1 MERLLNFA
9 YQYRAFFTFLALELF
24 CAWLI
29 IENNRY
35 QSTKF
40 FNSSNR
46 IAANIIGFSH
56 GVKEY
61 FSLRQINSGL
71 AQENAALRKKLE
83 QRNQSLYTL
92 ETRELKDPLIINRF
106 DFVSAKVINNSVD
119 LFKNFITINK
129 GKDAGIAPGMAVV
142 SGDGAVG
149 KVKSVS
155 DHYAV
160 LISLLNIDEQVSSII
175 KNSGYFGTA
184 QWDGVD
190 FRVIQLRYIPR
201 HVTLHLG
208 DTVVTSGYNA
218 IFPEGILVG
227 IIKEVNLK
235 EEALFYDIKVE
246 LAQDFGKLAFVEVI
260 KSNLKQEEDSL
271 ERITIGDPK

>member
-46 IAANIIGFSH
+46 IAANIIGFSP

-119 LFKNFITINK
+119 LFNNFTTINK
-129 GKDAGIAPGMAVV
+129 P
-142 SGDGAVG
+142 
-149 KVKSVS
+149 
-155 DHYAV
+155 
-160 LISLLNIDEQVSSII
+160 
-175 KNSGYFGTA
+175 
-184 QWDGVD
+184 
-190 FRVIQLRYIPR
+190 
-201 HVTLHLG
+201 
-208 DTVVTSGYNA
+208 
-218 IFPEGILVG
+218 
-227 IIKEVNLK
+227 
-235 EEALFYDIKVE
+235 
-246 LAQDFGKLAFVEVI
+246 
-260 KSNLKQEEDSL
+260 
-271 ERITIGDPK
+271 